1 MDECSAWC
9 CLLASFAHRQA
20 AGVQRDDFVVEAR
33 PTGLVLGDELGLEA
47 AMAVAG
53 HLDGQFAEIALEG
66 LLALA
71 VAGVAAGVGHSL
83 LGRSGAGLLTA
94 LDASCMDV
102 KKAVRRWF
110 FQSAIGHSSRAR
122 PEVNRLLSA

>member
-9 CLLASFAHRQA
+9 CLLASLAHRQA

-71 VAGVAAGVGHSL
+71 VAGVAAGVGHS
-83 LGRSGAGLLTA
+83 
-94 LDASCMDV
+94 
-102 KKAVRRWF
+102 
-110 FQSAIGHSSRAR
+110 
-122 PEVNRLLSA
+122 

>member
-71 VAGVAAGVGHSL
+71 VSGVAAGVGHS
-83 LGRSGAGLLTA
+83 
-94 LDASCMDV
+94 
-102 KKAVRRWF
+102 
-110 FQSAIGHSSRAR
+110 
-122 PEVNRLLSA
+122 